1 VPRLKRPLPVGD
13 EKVAA
18 VRSMFDAIAPR
29 YDLVNR
35 VMTFGLDLRWRRT
48 AVGML
53 AVPRGSVVVD
63 VACGTGDFCRGLEAA
78 GNRPIGIDLSWGM
91 LRAART
97 TAPLVQA
104 DGLRMPFPAGVMDGI
119 TCGFALRNVAD
130 VSTLLTEFQRVL
142 RPGGRIAILEVAEP
156 ESRMLR
162 AAHTLYFRRVVPI
175 IGGVLSDRDAYGYLP
190 QSTAYLPPQAKLLER
205 FVEAGFP
212 DVRSRSVG
220 LGAAQ
225 IITGT
230 KSG

>member
-1 VPRLKRPLPVGD
+1 
-13 EKVAA
+13 
-18 VRSMFDAIAPR
+18 
-29 YDLVNR
+29 
-35 VMTFGLDLRWRRT
+35 
-48 AVGML
+48 
-53 AVPRGSVVVD
+53 
-63 VACGTGDFCRGLEAA
+63 
-78 GNRPIGIDLSWGM
+78 M

>member
-1 VPRLKRPLPVGD
+1 
-13 EKVAA
+13 
-18 VRSMFDAIAPR
+18 MFDAIAPR

-48 AVGML
+48 AVEML

-63 VACGTGDFCRGLEAA
+63 VACGTGDFCRILEAA
-78 GNRPIGIDLSWGM
+78 GDRPIGIDLSWGM

-97 TAPLVQA
+97 TAPLVQT
-104 DGLRMPFPAGVMDGI
+104 DGLRMPFRAGFVDGI

-130 VSTLLTEFQRVL
+130 VSSLLTEFQRVL

-156 ESRMLR
+156 KSRMLR

-212 DVRSRSVG
+212 DIRSRSVG